1 MIDSNSLFF
10 STRLDKD
17 QGEKLI
23 LAVVVDAPD
32 TNIRK
37 VEIRSVHDNEKI
49 VLYLQRGDGYAMD
62 GKMQN
67 HYTHGVPEAKET
79 TTDSTGETEESD
91 RRISVIF
98 RYGRKVTY
106 IKDSGKP
113 CTSLSPAFLYGVVK
127 KPWYGRLRGLN
138 EGYLYSRQD
147 LWETGGHGSQ
157 QRGVGGNA
165 KFGCDSIIVAGK
177 GEVKCEDSLFELTYS
192 SSKGGR
198 GAEGMILSYEKGF
211 LVRVFRTNRYKH
223 VNRAIV
229 PANAFY
235 KRISGAYYR
244 YDGLYMIQNCK
255 RRNPKKR
262 VEDKNEE
269 FVFQL
274 LRCGH
279 PHNVFVGEDYRILCK
294 GIGTI
299 A

>member
-1 MIDSNSLFF
+1 MWTHIIFTF
-10 STRLDKD
+10 VLDND

-23 LAVVVDAPD
+23 LAVVVDAPE

-37 VEIRSVHDNEKI
+37 VEIRSKGEII
-49 VLYLQRGDGYAMD
+49 VLNLQRGDGYAMD
-62 GKMQN
+62 DIMQEN
-67 HYTHGVPEAKET
+67 YTHGVPEAKET
-79 TTDSTGETEESD
+79 SKDRDGQEEESD
-91 RRISVIF
+91 QRISVVF
-98 RYGRKVTY
+98 RYGRTELYK
-106 IKDSGKP
+106 KDSGMP
-113 CTSLSPAFLYGVVK
+113 CRSLDPAYQYGVER
-127 KPWYGRLRGLN
+127 KPWYGRLRGLY

-165 KFGCDSIIVAGK
+165 KFGCDSIVVAGK
-177 GEVKCEDSLFELTYS
+177 GEVNGNDSLLELTYS
-192 SSKGGR
+192 SSKGGK
-198 GAEGMILSYEKGF
+198 GAEGMILSADNGF

-262 VEDKNEE
+262 VEDKTEE

-274 LRCGH
+274 LRCGP